1 MGGAGVADGGA
12 SRWEHFLLGRG
23 HIWQE
28 KRKSLLGFW
37 GPMRVRKVKTAFE
50 I

>member
-1 MGGAGVADGGA
+1 MWLMGELADV
-12 SRWEHFLLGRG
+12 ETFLLGRG

-37 GPMRVRKVKTAFE
+37 GPMRVRNVKTALE